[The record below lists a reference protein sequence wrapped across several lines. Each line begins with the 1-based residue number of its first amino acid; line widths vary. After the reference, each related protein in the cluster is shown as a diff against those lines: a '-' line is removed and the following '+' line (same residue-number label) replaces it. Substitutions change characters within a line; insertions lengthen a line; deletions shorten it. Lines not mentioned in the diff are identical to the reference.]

1 MKRRVSHHTA
11 NHKNLTRLDFL
22 NKVSPVAAEKLRQM
36 LEENKAKEG
45 RGEQRN

>member
-1 MKRRVSHHTA
+1 MKKRVSHHMG

-36 LEENKAKEG
+36 LEENKAKEEG
-45 RGEQRN
+45 SEQRN